1 MLKNP
6 ASFDFYLIA
15 AIAAFISAAF
25 GLRVFH
31 IWKLD
36 LEPPHLPG
44 QLIEMDFDAKK
55 HDP

>member
-44 QLIEMDFDAKK
+44 QLIEIDFDAKK
-55 HDP
+55 HSP